1 MTIKKKK
8 THPLAM
14 SLHKFYVKSSLAIN
28 DQNELP
34 KKRRLVSQVDN
45 ETNLFWQWL
54 FLSPASTNESL
65 MLELS

>member
-1 MTIKKKK
+1 MTIKK

-14 SLHKFYVKSSLAIN
+14 SLHKFYVTSSLAIN

-34 KKRRLVSQVDN
+34 KKRRLVSQVDK

-54 FLSPASTNESL
+54 FLSLASTNESP